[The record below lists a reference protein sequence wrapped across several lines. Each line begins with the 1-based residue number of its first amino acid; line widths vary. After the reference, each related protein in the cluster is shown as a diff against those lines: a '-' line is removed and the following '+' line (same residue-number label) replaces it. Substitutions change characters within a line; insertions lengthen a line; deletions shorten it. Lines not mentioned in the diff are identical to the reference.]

1 MPVPRHEAKAELFR
15 ALAHPIRVR
24 VLELLCEREH
34 AVHELLTSIG
44 CEPSTLSQQLG
55 VLRRAGIVRQRRL
68 GGEVRYSL
76 MIPSID
82 GLLAA
87 ARVTLGVLLADQ
99 AQLQADLD
107 DETAAGRGADE

>member
-15 ALAHPIRVR
+15 TLGNPVRVR

-34 AVHELLTSIG
+34 AVHELLAAMAI
-44 CEPSTLSQQLG
+44 EPSALSQQLG
-55 VLRRAGIVRQRRL
+55 ILRRAGIVRQRRA

-76 MIPSID
+76 MVPTID

-87 ARVTLGVLLADQ
+87 ARTTLGVLLADQ
-99 AQLQADLD
+99 ARLQADLD
-107 DETAAGRGADE
+107 EEIGGPGSSAP

>member
-15 ALAHPIRVR
+15 TLGHPVRVR
-24 VLELLCEREH
+24 VLELLCERDH
-34 AVHELLTSIG
+34 AVHELLASIG
-44 CEPSTLSQQLG
+44 GEPSTLSQQLG
-55 VLRRAGIVRQRRL
+55 VLRRAGIVRQRRE

-82 GLLAA
+82 ELLAA

-107 DETAAGRGADE
+107 DEAELAAGAE